1 MQVVASKV
9 TVYKPRFSIGW
20 QAEESKITN
29 AFVSHLHTL
38 SDLKLCSSAPS
49 DSVLG

>member
-1 MQVVASKV
+1 MQVVASKA
-9 TVYKPRFSIGW
+9 TVYKPRFSIEW
-20 QAEESKITN
+20 QESKITN

-38 SDLKLCSSAPS
+38 GDSKLCSSAPS